1 MDYSYGQ
8 SSDYPLRILVPSDSV
23 GAIIGKQ
30 GSTVKQ
36 IKQKT
41 HAKIDVN
48 KNEPSNIQERV
59 IAFRGQQENCIQA
72 CREILRIMY
81 EDANNKNKTNE
92 IILKVLAHNNF
103 IGRIIGKGGNIINSI
118 KKDTNTNI
126 TVSSVNELNSYNVE
140 RIISIKGEFEQ
151 QIRALETIY
160 AKLCLAYENDNART
174 WNYPTSQYQ
183 QQQQQQQLMQHF
195 AQQAVMMA
203 TNANGGPSL
212 FPTHYAQQHQSIIQQ
227 SPTNNSNN
235 SSSKYVEQ
243 PPNPTA
249 IYHQPY
255 YPPIFPVP
263 GPYYVSYPPMGHM
276 VSPYTHQYG
285 NLGTNVNGNLNHQQQ
300 QHSQPIVQ
308 LSQNT
313 PAAIETVHL
322 YVPNT
327 VIGAIIGTKGLF
339 IKSIINNSNASVK
352 ISPLSPHEDQNKII
366 DRQVTISGTPEAQW
380 KSQYYIYDKIRQ
392 EGYAGDDEV
401 RLRAEIYVPTSLIG
415 RLVGKGGQNVRQLQ
429 QSTGAIIK
437 LPEDSQQT
445 SASEVPVKIIGP
457 FQASQFAQRRIQ
469 SIIQMSRDL
478 INTSNEDSNTTTT
491 TTTTTNNNNN
501 NSEQS
506 NKSNNLN
513 EISKTVNGS
522 TISDDAVV
530 ASSTIRNSD
539 DSITAVDENKSS
551 DE

>member
-1 MDYSYGQ
+1 
-8 SSDYPLRILVPSDSV
+8 ILVPSDSV

-59 IAFRGQQENCIQA
+59 IAFRGQQENCTQA
-72 CREILRIMY
+72 CREVLRIMY
-81 EDANNKNKTNE
+81 EDAKTKTKTNE
-92 IILKVLAHNNF
+92 IVLKVLAHNNF

-118 KKDTNTNI
+118 KKETDTNI
-126 TVSSVNELNSYNVE
+126 TVSSINELNSYNVE
-140 RIISIKGEFEQ
+140 RIISIKGEFEHQ
-151 QIRALETIY
+151 MCALETIY
-160 AKLCLAYENDNART
+160 AKLCLAYDNDNART

-183 QQQQQQQLMQHF
+183 QQQQQQQQQQLMQQF

-203 TNANGGPSL
+203 TSANGGPPL

-227 SPTNNSNN
+227 TPTNSSNN

-243 PPNPTA
+243 PPHPTA

-255 YPPIFPVP
+255 YPPMFPVP
-263 GPYYVSYPPMGHM
+263 GPYYMSYPPTSHM
-276 VSPYTHQYG
+276 VPPYPHQYG
-285 NLGTNVNGNLNHQQQ
+285 NVATNANGNLNHHQQQ
-300 QHSQPIVQ
+300 PHSPPIVQ

-313 PAAIETVHL
+313 SAAIETVHL

-339 IKSIINNSNASVK
+339 IKSIISNSNASVK

-392 EGYAGDDEV
+392 EGYIIFIPYKELSESYAGDDEV

-478 INTSNEDSNTTTT
+478 INTSNEDSNN
-491 TTTTTNNNNN
+491 NNNNN

-513 EISKTVNGS
+513 EISTIVNGS

-530 ASSTIRNSD
+530 ASSTTRNSD
-539 DSITAVDENKSS
+539 DSITAVNEKKSS

>member
-1 MDYSYGQ
+1 MDYTYAQ
-8 SSDYPLRILVPSDSV
+8 PYDHPLRILVPSDSV

-36 IKQKT
+36 IKQIT
-41 HAKIDVN
+41 HAKVDVN
-48 KNEPSNIQERV
+48 KNESTNTQERV
-59 IAFRGQQENCIQA
+59 IVIRGQQENCIQA
-72 CREILRIMY
+72 CREVLRIMY
-81 EDANNKNKTNE
+81 EDAQNKNKANE
-92 IILKVLAHNNF
+92 VVLKVLAHNNF

-118 KKDTNTNI
+118 KKETETNI
-126 TVSSVNELNSYNVE
+126 TVSSINELNTYNVE
-140 RIISIKGEFEQ
+140 RIITIRGELDQ

-160 AKLCLAYENDNART
+160 TKLCAAYENDNARA
-174 WNYPTSQYQ
+174 WNHPMSTYHQQQQLMQQFAQQTVIAAAATGGQPLLPTHYTQ
-183 QQQQQQQLMQHF
+183 QQQQQQQAH
-195 AQQAVMMA
+195 AQQ
-203 TNANGGPSL
+203 SL
-212 FPTHYAQQHQSIIQQ
+212 MSHT
-227 SPTNNSNN
+227 PTNNSNG
-235 SSSKYVEQ
+235 SSNKYVEQ
-243 PPNPTA
+243 QPHPTA

-255 YPPIFPVP
+255 YPPMFPAP
-263 GPYYVSYPPMGHM
+263 GPYYMPYAPTGPMMH
-276 VSPYTHQYG
+276 PHYG
-285 NLGTNVNGNLNHQQQ
+285 SVALNGNGTLSHQQQ
-300 QHSQPIVQ
+300 QHSPSITH
-308 LSQNT
+308 LSSNV

-339 IKSIINNSNASVK
+339 IKSIIKNSNATVK
-352 ISPLSPHEDQNKII
+352 ISQQSPHEDQNKIV

-469 SIIQMSRDL
+469 SIIQMNRDS
-478 INTSNEDSNTTTT
+478 SNVSAEDSNFTTI
-491 TTTTTNNNNN
+491 NDD
-501 NSEQS
+501 QS
-506 NKSNNLN
+506 HSTVSNNLPSTN
-513 EISKTVNGS
+513 LNDTSTIVNGS
-522 TISDDAVV
+522 TVSDDAVV
-530 ASSTIRNSD
+530 ASSTIRNSED
-539 DSITAVDENKSS
+539 RITALDEKKSC